1 MKGECWVLTQLLRL
15 ILATIVK
22 DLLAARIA
30 GPKSKTLTS
39 VSINH
44 HRENGGR
51 RSIVYAPSPEIR
63 DGLGT
68 ATG

>member
-1 MKGECWVLTQLLRL
+1 MRL
-15 ILATIVK
+15 ILATILK
-22 DLLAARIA
+22 QLLRVRIE
-30 GPKSKTLTS
+30 GPKPKTLNS
-39 VSINH
+39 VSSNH

>member
-1 MKGECWVLTQLLRL
+1 MKREWSVLTQLLRL

-22 DLLAARIA
+22 HLLAVRIA

-39 VSINH
+39 VSSNH
-44 HRENGGR
+44 HRETDGR
-51 RSIVYAPSPEIR
+51 RSIVYAPSPEFR